1 MIRSYQVDFMP
12 MHPKEFV
19 ALYGRRFAVRISG
32 YPWDTLS
39 KYLSNPES
47 KRYIDPKESVKLHF
61 GAIHQII
68 LFNSKPQVSL

>member
-1 MIRSYQVDFMP
+1 MD
-12 MHPKEFV
+12 PKEFV

-39 KYLSNPES
+39 KYLAKPES
-47 KRYIDPKESVKLHF
+47 KRYINPSDSVKLHF

-68 LFNSKPQVSL
+68 TTNSKPQES